1 MSTWFLNDPY
11 SYFCRTPNI
20 RRNWADAENICQKH
34 NGHLMSPLSNDLL
47 HDIYSAFDKVNGA
60 FFIGLNDIETENV
73 WKLSDGELFSD
84 NLDWVSKK
92 NFENLI

>member
-34 NGHLMSPLSNDLL
+34 NGHLMSPLSQDLFDEL
-47 HDIYSAFDKVNGA
+47 NFAFDEAGVNSFEY

-73 WKLSDGELFSD
+73 WKFSDGELFSG
-84 NLDWVSKK
+84 NLDSK
-92 NFENLI
+92 

>member
-11 SYFCRTPNI
+11 SYFCRIPKI

-47 HDIYSAFDKVNGA
+47 DDILRAFYKVDTEVGDEV

-73 WKLSDGELFSD
+73 WKFSDGELFSD
-84 NLDWVSKK
+84 NLDWVS
-92 NFENLI
+92 E